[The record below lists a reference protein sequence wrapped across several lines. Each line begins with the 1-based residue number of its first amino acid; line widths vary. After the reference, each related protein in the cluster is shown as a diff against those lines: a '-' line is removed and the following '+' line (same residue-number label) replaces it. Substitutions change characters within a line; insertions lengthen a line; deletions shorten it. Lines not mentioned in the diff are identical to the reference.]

1 MLLDFDPVKTWLR
14 YGISDLYFG
23 YANQSNDVYHYGTF
37 FFIMA
42 AEKHLKAVLI
52 ESRKDE
58 YESVGSLEGKRNAV
72 DKIARSYSH
81 RFDLMVE
88 QVAKVYEQHT
98 GKTFLEPE
106 VFGYPL
112 ATVVKTMQE
121 GYMETRYPVV
131 APASRRYPLGKGD
144 DLYHEPLG
152 SSFFTDF
159 TKTICRRCW
168 YFLVA
173 KGLDHAGVF
182 SYIEERYGE
191 SRMFG
196 AFKTTYLDGLP
207 TKL

>member
-1 MLLDFDPVKTWLR
+1 MDMVDP
-14 YGISDLYFG
+14 IS
-23 YANQSNDVYHYGTF
+23 TF
-37 FFIMA
+37 
-42 AEKHLKAVLI
+42 K
-52 ESRKDE
+52 SRK
-58 YESVGSLEGKRNAV
+58 SC
-72 DKIARSYSH
+72 
-81 RFDLMVE
+81 
-88 QVAKVYEQHT
+88 
-98 GKTFLEPE
+98 
-106 VFGYPL
+106 
-112 ATVVKTMQE
+112 
-121 GYMETRYPVV
+121 
-131 APASRRYPLGKGD
+131 
-144 DLYHEPLG
+144 